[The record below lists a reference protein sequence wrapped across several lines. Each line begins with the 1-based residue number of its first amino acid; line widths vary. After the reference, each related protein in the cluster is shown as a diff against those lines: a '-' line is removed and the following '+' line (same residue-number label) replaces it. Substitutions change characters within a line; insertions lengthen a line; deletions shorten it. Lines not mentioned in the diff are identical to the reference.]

1 MNIEGKKYFTKPSNY
16 NDLFFLVLF
25 WAYFACEI
33 HFGGTP
39 ADSDHYE
46 STRIL
51 LSMLLLFGF
60 AKLMMLNKIN
70 SNTNFIVQM
79 IIKVSLT
86 IIPFLTL
93 FLSLIFL
100 FMFIVYAL
108 GLSFESMEDDNPY
121 KSIGTVGYFF
131 FLFRTS
137 MGDFDVD
144 QFAELPL
151 SLQVTLW
158 AFWTV
163 LVMVNTIVFLNFLIA
178 VINDAYC
185 EVMETRTEEIVK
197 QKA

>member
-1 MNIEGKKYFTKPSNY
+1 
-16 NDLFFLVLF
+16 
-25 WAYFACEI
+25 
-33 HFGGTP
+33 
-39 ADSDHYE
+39 
-46 STRIL
+46 
-51 LSMLLLFGF
+51 
-60 AKLMMLNKIN
+60 MLNKIN

-108 GLSFESMEDDNPY
+108 GLSFESMEDENPY